1 MFSLIRKG
9 ESSLE
14 SIGASFNDKIDQ
26 QSGVKKVKRFLQSK
40 YTDCEL
46 LFFPFIRPLL
56 AGIASS
62 KQELVLVIDG
72 TDLGKSCGAL
82 MLSVVW
88 GKRALPL
95 VWIVKKGN
103 KGHFSVEDH
112 VNLCQQVSSLLPDC
126 EQIVLLGDGEFSSCE
141 LQAFAQSQH
150 WLYVLRTAKNTYLED
165 QKGDFYMIGEVDID
179 PKIGYV
185 WLENCAISKK
195 KYGSV
200 SALAWHQRKHKEPI
214 YLLSNMDWAKD
225 MMDYYDQ
232 RWSIETLFS
241 DLKSRSFNIHKTRI
255 KDPDMLHNLLI
266 IVAIAFCLCLIIGE
280 AKQLFN
286 SILAKIIRKNKI
298 KNYSI
303 PSLGK
308 LILRYCIENSVC
320 FQNQLSK
327 AFYIYFCVRF

>member
-1 MFSLIRKG
+1 MARLDKLACCVFSLIRKG

-40 YTDCEL
+40 YTDCDL
-46 LFFPFIRPLL
+46 LFFPFMRPLL

-103 KGHFSVEDH
+103 KGHFSAEDH

-141 LQAFAQSQH
+141 LQAFAASQH

-165 QKGDFYMIGEVDID
+165 QKGDFYMIGELDID

-195 KYGSV
+195 NTV
-200 SALAWHQRKHKEPI
+200 L
-214 YLLSNMDWAKD
+214 
-225 MMDYYDQ
+225 
-232 RWSIETLFS
+232 
-241 DLKSRSFNIHKTRI
+241 
-255 KDPDMLHNLLI
+255 
-266 IVAIAFCLCLIIGE
+266 
-280 AKQLFN
+280 
-286 SILAKIIRKNKI
+286 
-298 KNYSI
+298 
-303 PSLGK
+303 
-308 LILRYCIENSVC
+308 
-320 FQNQLSK
+320 
-327 AFYIYFCVRF
+327 